1 MMIFKESL
9 YGWGMCNIPKN
20 RSERDIFSDRRKK
33 TLRILIPDRR
43 RKVIT
48 PGIVSIFS
56 KLLIRDLPW
65 FDVSLTTL
73 FSLLFIFSLFLG
85 GGLISDF
92 PEKKMYKPVHM
103 VIRIIEATKKALPLP
118 EILPPAEEQ
127 EIVRESFILEKI
139 EEKLE
144 PDSYVKKKLTKKKK
158 LLAFQNQE
166 PIPEEPLPDIRLRPV
181 IKKRDV
187 ETAKMPPR
195 KIISFKKTT
204 KFDEIQI
211 LQPVVRKRKYS
222 TSQVENLEKQL
233 PDSMSSAIFKKPDAS
248 VEIISQANPSKKKYR
263 IDTLNRDLS
272 ATSDKMAES
281 NMIAL
286 NQRIR
291 SEKISL
297 PEPGKADVRYLF
309 EKNDPVLHS
318 PIFPQTGTTPLS
330 FKSQNKEEDLTVT
343 PLPFKTFASNEPR
356 PMQNISKGET
366 KAPDLSDAFTNN
378 EVDPSH
384 IISLK
389 ELRVCADPEEEF
401 NLKTKLATLLNG
413 PSKYLVNGMIF
424 FFKYTE
430 SGYTIQ
436 VDIYNPKGKLL
447 ADRCS
452 VLNFVYGH
460 LELSRHKGVSL

>member
-1 MMIFKESL
+1 MIFKESL
-9 YGWGMCNIPKN
+9 YGWGICNIPKN

-48 PGIVSIFS
+48 QGIVSIFS

-73 FSLLFIFSLFLG
+73 FSLLFIFSLFLA
-85 GGLISDF
+85 GGLIPDF

-103 VIRIIEATKKALPLP
+103 VIRIIEATKKALPPP

-139 EEKLE
+139 EEKPE
-144 PDSYVKKKLTKKKK
+144 PDSK

-187 ETAKMPPR
+187 EAAKMPAR

-204 KFDEIQI
+204 KFAEIEI

-222 TSQVENLEKQL
+222 ISQVENLEKQM
-233 PDSMSSAIFKKPDAS
+233 PDSMSGSIFKKPDDS
-248 VEIISQANPSKKKYR
+248 VVIISQANPSGIKYR
-263 IDTLNRDLS
+263 KDTLNRDLS

-297 PEPGKADVRYLF
+297 PEPGKANVRYLF
-309 EKNDPVLHS
+309 EKNDPVSHS
-318 PIFPQTGTTPLS
+318 PVFPQTGTAALS
-330 FKSQNKEEDLTVT
+330 FKSQNKEEVLKVT
-343 PLPFKTFASNEPR
+343 PLPLKTFASNESR
-356 PMQNISKGET
+356 PMQNISNGET
-366 KAPDLSDAFTNN
+366 KAPDLSDAFANN
-378 EVDPSH
+378 EIDPSH

-430 SGYTIQ
+430 SGYTIH

-452 VLNFVYGH
+452 VLNFAYDH
-460 LELSRHKGVSL
+460 LRHKGV

>member
-1 MMIFKESL
+1 MLFKESL
-9 YGWGMCNIPKN
+9 YGWGICNIPKN

-48 PGIVSIFS
+48 QGIVSIFS

-73 FSLLFIFSLFLG
+73 FSLLFIFSLFLA
-85 GGLISDF
+85 GGLIPDF

-103 VIRIIEATKKALPLP
+103 VIRIIEAAKKALPLP

-127 EIVRESFILEKI
+127 EIVRESYIPEKI
-139 EEKLE
+139 EEKLL
-144 PDSYVKKKLTKKKK
+144 V
-158 LLAFQNQE
+158 FQNQD
-166 PIPEEPLPDIRLRPV
+166 PIPEKLLPDVRLRPV
-181 IKKRDV
+181 IKKRAV
-187 ETAKMPPR
+187 ETAKMPAR
-195 KIISFKKTT
+195 KIIFFKKT
-204 KFDEIQI
+204 KFAEIQI

-222 TSQVENLEKQL
+222 ISQVENLEKQL
-233 PDSMSSAIFKKPDAS
+233 PDSMSGAIFKKPDAAA
-248 VEIISQANPSKKKYR
+248 VIISQANPSRIKHR
-263 IDTLNRDLS
+263 IDTLNRDQS
-272 ATSDKMAES
+272 TTSDKMAAS

-297 PEPGKADVRYLF
+297 PESGKADVRYLF
-309 EKNDPVLHS
+309 EKNDPVS
-318 PIFPQTGTTPLS
+318 YAPIFPQTGTKPLS
-330 FKSQNKEEDLTVT
+330 FKSQNKEEGLKVA
-343 PLPFKTFASNEPR
+343 PLPLKTFAANESR
-356 PMQNISKGET
+356 PLQNISKSET
-366 KAPDLSDAFTNN
+366 KASDLSGAFAKN
-378 EVDPSH
+378 EIDPSH
-384 IISLK
+384 IMSLK

-452 VLNFVYGH
+452 VLNFVYSSVAKAENAVAPRPPRVK
-460 LELSRHKGVSL
+460 L